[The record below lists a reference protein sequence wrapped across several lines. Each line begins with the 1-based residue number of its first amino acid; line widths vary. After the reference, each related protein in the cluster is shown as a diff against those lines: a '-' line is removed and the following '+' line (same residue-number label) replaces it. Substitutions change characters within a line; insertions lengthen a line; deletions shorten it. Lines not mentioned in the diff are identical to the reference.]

1 MSKVLSVAVA
11 AFAMSLSMPLDAAR
25 AATIYVNGTTGN
37 NANTCLQA
45 QNPNTP
51 KKTIGRGILPQNP
64 VEGGIQ
70 CAEAG
75 DTVMVAPGTY
85 AEQVE
90 SKRDGIGPSPAL
102 PQGAPIKIVSA
113 TPLAAVI
120 QPPAG
125 LNGFFISHNYH
136 TIDGFTVRQGFKGM
150 QLGPHDA
157 GNGPIVGV
165 LVQNNTITDNTN
177 NGIKVN
183 NGLQVEIAL
192 NKIKLNGENGVV
204 YSGNASLIHD
214 NVIRDNG
221 LYGINVKD
229 GVDHQVYDNT
239 FANNTN
245 ADLKMDGTTIPTP
258 ALTYYVDCA
267 NGSDA
272 FTATQAKNPAT
283 PWRSVTKA
291 LTVADGGDT
300 VLLLGGTEALPTVCA
315 EGVESRVDGA
325 PGKSLVIQASPPLS
339 VVIDPPSGNGIVITH
354 SYYSLVGLV
363 VRGAA
368 TGIQLG
374 PHDGRGPVNGLVVN
388 GAHVFGNT
396 STGIKFSNAV
406 GGNVKHSVVN
416 NNGSHGI
423 FYSGTGGSI
432 FNNVVYRNGGGGDYG
447 VTVSSGSGHLVRNN
461 TISGNVSGG
470 LRLGESSD
478 ASVSVTALNN
488 IIANNAIGIK
498 EQGTGV
504 STLDYN
510 DLFGNLQ
517 PHQLIGS
524 VLGLHSIALDPRFV
538 DEPGDDYRLGR
549 VASGQP
555 ADSPAIDAGS
565 TTSDAMN
572 LEGRTAFTDKA
583 ADAGTVDLGF
593 HGTLLYPAEGTV
605 TVSGANI
612 TFNSGLANDGFSLAM
627 KLTPGAG
634 SDGIGVGSEYVEITF
649 GAIVF
654 AMPVSGFQ
662 PSGANQWTYR
672 GSPNGQIATGTFVK
686 NGDGSVNLSVT
697 ASGLTMAYADAPI
710 SLGVRIGDDFG
721 VNPGVSL
728 RGSLSFP

>member
-1 MSKVLSVAVA
+1 MSKMTSVAGA
-11 AFAMSLSMPLDAAR
+11 ALAASLAMPLGAAG

-37 NANTCLQA
+37 NANTCVQA

-51 KKTIGRGILPQNP
+51 KKTIGRAAAIPID
-64 VEGGIQ
+64 GGIQ

-75 DTVMVAPGTY
+75 DTIMVAPGTY

-90 SKRDGIGPSPAL
+90 SKRDGS
-102 PQGAPIKIVSA
+102 QGAPIKIVSA
-113 TPLAAVI
+113 TPLAAIV

-136 TIDGFTVRQGFKGM
+136 TIDGFMVRQGFKGM

-192 NKIKLNGENGVV
+192 NLIKLNGQNGIV

-214 NVIRDNG
+214 NVVRDNG

-267 NGSDA
+267 NGNDA
-272 FTATQAKNPAT
+272 FTVTQAKNPAT

-291 LTVADGGDT
+291 LTAADGGDT
-300 VLLLGGTEALPTVCA
+300 VLLVGGTPAVPTVCA
-315 EGVESRVDGA
+315 EQVESRVDGA
-325 PGKSLVIQASPPLS
+325 PGRRVVIQASPPWG

-363 VRGAA
+363 VTGAA

-374 PHDGRGPVNGLVVN
+374 PHDGGDGPVNGLVVN

-406 GGNVKHSVVN
+406 GGNVKHSTVN
-416 NNGSHGI
+416 SNGSHGI
-423 FYSGTGGSI
+423 FYSGTGGNI
-432 FNNVVYRNGGGGDYG
+432 FNNLVYRNGGAGDYG
-447 VTVSSGSGHLVRNN
+447 VTVSSGTGHLVRNN

-470 LRLGESSD
+470 LRLGESSG
-478 ASVSVTALNN
+478 ALVSVTALNN
-488 IIANNAIGIK
+488 IIANSPIGIK

-504 STLDYN
+504 STIDYN
-510 DLFGNLQ
+510 DLFGNVQ
-517 PHQLIGS
+517 PHQLAGS
-524 VLGLHSIALDPRFV
+524 VLGPHSIALDPRFV

-549 VASGQP
+549 VASGQSG
-555 ADSPAIDAGS
+555 DSAAIDAGS

-572 LEGRTAFTDKA
+572 LGGRTAFTDKA

-593 HGTLLYPAEGTV
+593 HGTVLYPAEGTV

-627 KLTPGAG
+627 KLAPGAG

-654 AMPVSGFQ
+654 SMPVSGFQ
-662 PSGANQWTYR
+662 PSGANQWTYT
-672 GSPNGQIATGTFVK
+672 GSPTGQIATGTFAK